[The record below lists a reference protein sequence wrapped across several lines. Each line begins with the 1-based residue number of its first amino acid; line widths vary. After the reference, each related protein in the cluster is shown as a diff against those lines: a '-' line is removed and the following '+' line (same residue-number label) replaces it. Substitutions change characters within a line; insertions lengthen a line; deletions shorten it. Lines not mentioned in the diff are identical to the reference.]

1 MAIGPIAG
9 QGLYDEHQK
18 AGDSRKKSHLGQGQ
32 PQVFHKYGIQRVDE
46 RAVEITAEVHQADGD
61 ENFPMGF
68 YSGIDHRG
76 FWHLPWSESI
86 EKVDM
91 F

>member
-1 MAIGPIAG
+1 MKE
-9 QGLYDEHQK
+9 L
-18 AGDSRKKSHLGQGQ
+18 
-32 PQVFHKYGIQRVDE
+32 
-46 RAVEITAEVHQADGD
+46 EITAEVHQADGD